1 MTAAIELMRDQKK
14 VYNHEILEA
23 ISGLKIERREQ
34 QELSLLVNQ
43 ISLGMVATKDV
54 MAKNGVLIIPKGQ
67 TITLPLLQGLKN
79 FSQQVGVVEP
89 IGVMVGQA
97 EEIPNAA

>member
-1 MTAAIELMRDQKK
+1 MREQKR
-14 VYNHEILEA
+14 VYNHEILEV

-67 TITLPLLQGLKN
+67 AITLPLLQGLKN
-79 FSQQVGVVEP
+79 FSLQVGVLEP
-89 IGVMVGQA
+89 IGVMLWQT
-97 EEIPNAA
+97 EEFPDAA